1 MGELLPN
8 HARLEATLTHVLQAP
23 ITGLRQL
30 SGGASQQTWVFQAGE
45 RKLVLRAQ
53 PQGALPNPVNLAVSL
68 GSEATLM
75 RQAREAGVPSP
86 EVVHVLSPEEGLG
99 AGFIQEFVEGETLG
113 GRIAKSAALE
123 RARVRLAFQCGE
135 VLARIHGM
143 SATAVPDLPVRS
155 IQSIIDDTR
164 AMYAAERRPRPVFEL
179 AFRWVA
185 SRVPADPAPA
195 RLAHGDFRNGNM
207 IVGSDG
213 MRAVLDWEL
222 AYLGDPMADLGWL
235 CTNSWRFGNI
245 DLPVGGF
252 GRREDLFAGYESV
265 TGAKIDARRV
275 HFWEF
280 VGSLRWGV
288 MCTLSAVAC
297 RENPAVGVERP
308 MIARRASETELD
320 LIEMMR
326 EW

>member
-1 MGELLPN
+1 
-8 HARLEATLTHVLQAP
+8 
-23 ITGLRQL
+23 
-30 SGGASQQTWVFQAGE
+30 
-45 RKLVLRAQ
+45 
-53 PQGALPNPVNLAVSL
+53 VSL
-68 GSEATLM
+68 ASEATLM
-75 RQAREAGVPSP
+75 SRARAAGVPSP
-86 EVVHVLSPEEGLG
+86 EVIHILSPDEGLG
-99 AGFIQEFVEGETLG
+99 AGFIQEFVDGETLG
-113 GRIAKSAALE
+113 GRIAKHAALE
-123 RARVRLAFQCGE
+123 SARVRLAFQCGE

-143 SATAVPDLPVRS
+143 TATGIPDLPTRS
-155 IQSIIDDTR
+155 IKSIIDDTR
-164 AMYAAERRPRPVFEL
+164 AMYEAERRPRPVFEL
-179 AFRWVA
+179 AFRWLS
-185 SRVPADPAPA
+185 SRMPADLTPD

-207 IVGSDG
+207 IVGAGG

-252 GRREDLFAGYESV
+252 GTREDLFAGYESV
-265 TGAKIDARRV
+265 SGTKVEAGRV
-275 HFWEF
+275 RFWEF

-288 MCTLSAVAC
+288 MCTLSAVAS

>member
-1 MGELLPN
+1 MGEIPP
-8 HARLEATLTHVLQAP
+8 HHCRLETALARVLQSP
-23 ITGLRQL
+23 VTELRQL
-30 SGGASQQTWVFQAGE
+30 SGGASQQTWVFKA
-45 RKLVLRAQ
+45 RDRRLVLRAQ
-53 PQGALPNPVNLAVSL
+53 PEGALPNPVNLAVSL
-68 GSEATLM
+68 SSEATLM

-86 EVVHVLSPEEGLG
+86 EVIHVLSPDEGLG

-123 RARVRLAFQCGE
+123 HARVGLAYQCGE
-135 VLARIHGM
+135 VLARIHRMNAAG
-143 SATAVPDLPVRS
+143 VQDLPVRTV
-155 IQSIIDDTR
+155 QSIIADTR
-164 AMYAAERRPRPVFEL
+164 AMYVAEHRPRPIFEL
-179 AFRWVA
+179 AFRWLA
-185 SRVPADPAPA
+185 SRMPADTIPD

-207 IVGSDG
+207 IVGPDG

-245 DLPVGGF
+245 ELPVGGF

-265 TGAKIDARRV
+265 SGTKIDTERV
-275 HFWEF
+275 RFWEF
-280 VGSLRWGV
+280 AGSLRWGV

-297 RENPAVGVERP
+297 RESPAVGVERP

-326 EW
+326 GW